1 MGVLWYNRDMRF
13 STGNLSNKDEAG
25 LRHAA
30 RVASVS
36 GVRKYKLGAVVKKG
50 GRTLGVGVN
59 SYRTYSPNFRDTD
72 DFPPR
77 EFWTEHAE
85 IAALRSVNFQAEGTT
100 LYIARVSS
108 SGKYRMSLPCSRCM
122 NAIKAAGVKRV
133 VYTVANTIDM
143 EED

>member
-1 MGVLWYNRDMRF
+1 MRF

-36 GVRKYKLGAVVKKG
+36 GVCKYKLGAVVKKG

-72 DFPPR
+72 DLPPR

-85 IAALRSVNFQAEGTT
+85 IAQGIVGYSVFCIYTALRYLCQRIIEIFIQ
-100 LYIARVSS
+100 
-108 SGKYRMSLPCSRCM
+108 
-122 NAIKAAGVKRV
+122 
-133 VYTVANTIDM
+133 
-143 EED
+143 